1 MLVTLFRVLS
11 IFPLPFLHAVGS
23 ALGWLVYLSS
33 ASYRRRLRENIHRA
47 GFGAHLNSSIREAGK
62 NIMEL
67 PFIWCANPARVLRT
81 TTVDNW
87 ACVQTA
93 LDAKKG
99 VIVLTPHLGCFEMI
113 GQTFAERSRL
123 TCLYRPPRKSAL
135 KPLIEGARARG
146 DLLLA
151 PANLSGVRILAK
163 ALKKGEAIGLLPDQV
178 PQEGEGIW
186 ANFFGKAAYTM
197 TLSAK
202 LQSMS
207 GAAIILA
214 FAERMPYGRGYIV
227 RYSSFEETLE
237 GDAKQRAEIINAAM
251 EKLIARCPSQY
262 FWSYNRY
269 KKPEGVVAPDQ
280 ETA

>member
-1 MLVTLFRVLS
+1 MLVTLFRFLS
-11 IFPLPFLHAVGS
+11 IFPLPFLHAIGS

-33 ASYRRRLRENIHRA
+33 ASYRQRLRDNITKA
-47 GFGAHLNSSIREAGK
+47 GFDAHRHIAIREAGK

-87 ACVQTA
+87 ECVQAA

-113 GQTFAERSRL
+113 GQTFAEKSRL

-178 PQEGEGIW
+178 PQEGEGVW
-186 ANFFGKAAYTM
+186 ANFFGTPAYTM

-214 FAERMPYGRGYIV
+214 FAERLPYGRGYIV
-227 RYSSFEETLE
+227 HYSTFEESLQ
-237 GDAKQRAEIINAAM
+237 GDAKQRAETINKAM

>member
-1 MLVTLFRVLS
+1 MLVTLFRFLS
-11 IFPLPFLHAVGS
+11 FFPLPFLHAAGS
-23 ALGWLVYLSS
+23 ALGWLVYVFSGT
-33 ASYRRRLRENIHRA
+33 YRQRLRENINRA
-47 GFGAHLNSSIREAGK
+47 GFGAHLNPSIREAGK

-87 ACVQTA
+87 ECVQAA

-99 VIVLTPHLGCFEMI
+99 VIVLSPHLGCFERI
-113 GQTFAERSRL
+113 GQSFAERSRI
-123 TCLYRPPRKSAL
+123 TALYRPPRKSAL
-135 KPLIEGARARG
+135 KPLVEGARARG
-146 DLLLA
+146 NLLLA
-151 PANLSGVRILAK
+151 PANLSGVRTLAK

-186 ANFFGKAAYTM
+186 ANFFGKPAYTM

-202 LQSMS
+202 LQSMT

-214 FAERMPYGRGYIV
+214 FAERLPHGRGYIV
-227 RYSSFEETLE
+227 RYSLFEEALE

-251 EKLIARCPSQY
+251 EKLIAGCPAQY

-269 KKPEGVVAPDQ
+269 KKPEGVSAPEQ
-280 ETA
+280 KEV